1 MALTSRISC
10 KAASLFGSAVLVALL
25 GSVAVSAW
33 AQAGHG
39 GHGRHGGADF
49 GVPMMHGRMLDS
61 IDASAAQRAQIKL
74 ISEAAAADL
83 KTQREARRALHEQGM
98 KLFTQPVVDANAV
111 EALRQQMLQQHD
123 QVSRRRMQAML
134 DVSRVLTPEQR
145 QQLAQK
151 MTERK
156 AKHQA
161 KRQGGRH
168 EHQGQ
173 PDAAQERPA
182 PR

>member
-1 MALTSRISC
+1 MALTTRISF

-33 AQAGHG
+33 AQGGHG

-61 IDASAAQRAQIKL
+61 IDASAAQRAQIKQ

-123 QVSRRRMQAML
+123 QVSRRRMQALL

-151 MTERK
+151 MAERK

-161 KRQGGRH
+161 KHQGGHH
-168 EHQGQ
+168 EPQGQ
-173 PDAAQERPA
+173 PDAAPERPA
-182 PR
+182 AR